1 MSRVLLTA
9 LRFVLLI
16 LFGLILSSANA
27 QSVDAPREGGG
38 VNAVDYALLEPYTLE
53 ALRAREYP
61 GGAITIERAIMA
73 TDTFTRYL
81 ISYPSDGLTITGIM
95 QIPPGVG
102 PFPVI
107 VLNHGFIRQSEYWS
121 GYETWEAAGYLNARG
136 YLTVSSDYRSWGG
149 SDWGISLFHTGLT
162 ADVLNLISAL
172 ASVPQA
178 DTSRIGMWGHSMG
191 GGITTKALTID
202 PRIDAAVLY
211 ATNSADDSDLIGQW
225 GPGCLAERRAGR
237 RCNRGEIIPAG
248 VDETLFE
255 TYLDA
260 AGDPEFIARVSPI
273 HDLDRITV
281 PVQIHI
287 GDQDTVVPPAWST
300 KLYDAMRAE
309 DVAVELFWYEGQDHT
324 FWGDSWV
331 EFMQRVTAFFDLYV
345 KNAAMG

>member
-1 MSRVLLTA
+1 MSHVLQVSS
-9 LRFVLLI
+9 RFALLI
-16 LFGLILSSANA
+16 LIVFALSPTTAQDASTPPEGDGAAVLDYTIL
-27 QSVDAPREGGG
+27 E
-38 VNAVDYALLEPYTLE
+38 LYTLE
-53 ALRAREYP
+53 SLRAREYP
-61 GGAITIERAIMA
+61 GGTVTIERSIMA

-95 QIPPGVG
+95 QVPPGTG

-107 VLNHGFIRQSEYWS
+107 VLNHGYIRQAEYWS

-149 SDWGISLFHTGLT
+149 SDWGVSLFHAGVT

-172 ASVPQA
+172 ETVPQA

-191 GGITTKALTID
+191 GGIATKALTID

-211 ATNSADDSDLIGQW
+211 ATNSADDSDLIGLW

-237 RCNRGEIIPAG
+237 RCNRGEVIPAD
-248 VDETLFE
+248 VDETLYE

-260 AGDPEFIARVSPI
+260 ARDTEFVTRVSPI
-273 HDLDRITV
+273 HDLDLITV

-287 GDQDTVVPPAWST
+287 GSRDTVVPTAWST

-309 DVAVELFWYEGQDHT
+309 GIAVQFFWYEGQDHT

-331 EFMQRVTAFFDLYV
+331 EFMQRVTAFFDLHV
-345 KNAAMG
+345 KNAS